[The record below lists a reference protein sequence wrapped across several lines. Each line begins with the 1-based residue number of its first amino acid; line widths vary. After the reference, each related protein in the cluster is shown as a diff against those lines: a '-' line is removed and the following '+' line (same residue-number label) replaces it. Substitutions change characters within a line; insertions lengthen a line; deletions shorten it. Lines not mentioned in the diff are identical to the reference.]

1 MKEEKVLVD
10 KVKQG
15 DRRAFNELYRTHY
28 SPVCAYATLMLSSDE
43 AEDVVQDVFLNVWIH
58 RERLDA
64 SYSFRSYLLRSVYN
78 ASLNIIKRN
87 KYATNYSSN
96 YKKEIEELGY
106 QHYDPDTN
114 EVIRTLYA
122 RDLNE
127 QLHQAIESL
136 PPKCKEVFRLSYLQE
151 MPSKAISEKLGIS
164 LSTVENHIYS
174 ALKQL
179 RVKLKKYSIVLV
191 WLFSKFI

>member
-1 MKEEKVLVD
+1 MKEEKVLVE

-15 DRRAFNELYRTHY
+15 DRRAFNELYSTHY
-28 SPVCAYATLMLSSDE
+28 APVRSYATLMLSPDE
-43 AEDVVQDVFLNVWIH
+43 AEDVVQDVFLSVWVH
-58 RERLDA
+58 RARLDS

-78 ASLNIIKRN
+78 ASLNVIKRN

-96 YKKEIEELGY
+96 YKKEIEEMGY
-106 QHYDPDTN
+106 QYYDPDTN
-114 EVIRTLYA
+114 EIIRKLYD

-127 QLHQAIESL
+127 QLRQAIDSL
-136 PPKCKEVFRLSYLQE
+136 PPKCKEVFRLSYLHE
-151 MPSKAISEKLGIS
+151 MPSKAISAKLGIS

-179 RVKLKKYSIVLV
+179 RVKLKKYSVILVL
-191 WLFSKFI
+191 LLSKFL